1 MPTQRNREPSLTE
14 VLDTAS
20 TSLSA
25 DIKCHLPARVVS
37 FDGKHTVSVEVMINQ
52 VVDGKQLPYP
62 ILADVPVG
70 FMRAGGFVFTVPISA
85 GDEGML
91 AFQDRCIDGWFT
103 TGKMSAPVDFRLHDI
118 SDATFYPGGIVS
130 QPNALGEVFGSG
142 LSMQTDDGSTF
153 IRVMNGKIHIKG
165 DILHEGN
172 SEQQGNSVQK
182 GQHNQQG
189 SWNQTEGEATSTG
202 TITAA
207 KGVFGGIDVQTH
219 THGGVETGS
228 GSTDEP
234 NK

>member
-1 MPTQRNREPSLTE
+1 MPNQRNREPSLTE
-14 VLDTAS
+14 VLDTAA

-37 FDGKHTVSVEVMINQ
+37 FDGRNTVSVEVMVTQ
-52 VVDGKQLPYP
+52 VIDGKALPYP

-70 FMRAGGFVFTVPISA
+70 FLRAGGFSFTVPIKP
-85 GDEGML
+85 GDEGQL
-91 AFQDRCIDGWFT
+91 YFNDRCIDGWFT
-103 TGKMSAPVDFRLHDI
+103 TGKVSAPVDFRLHDI
-118 SDATFYPGGIVS
+118 SDASFMPGAIVS
-130 QPNALGEVFGSG
+130 QPNALGSVFSDG

-153 IRVMNGKIHIKG
+153 IRVMNGRIHIKG

-189 SWNQTEGEATSTG
+189 DWNQTKGEATSTG

-207 KGVFGGIDVQTH
+207 KGVFGGVDVEKH
-219 THGGVETGS
+219 KHNEVEPGGGIS
-228 GSTDEP
+228 GEP
-234 NK
+234 VK

>member
-1 MPTQRNREPSLTE
+1 
-14 VLDTAS
+14 
-20 TSLSA
+20 
-25 DIKCHLPARVVS
+25 
-37 FDGKHTVSVEVMINQ
+37 MINQ

-70 FMRAGGFVFTVPISA
+70 FMRAGGFVFTVPISV

-91 AFQDRCIDGWFT
+91 AFQDRCIDGWFA

-130 QPNALGEVFGSG
+130 QPNSLSSVFGDG

-153 IRVMNGKIHIKG
+153 IRVMKGKIHIKG

-189 SWNQTEGEATSTG
+189 AWSQTEGKATSTG

-219 THGGVETGS
+219 THGGVETGGGNS
-228 GSTDEP
+228 GQP
-234 NK
+234 N